1 MKKFVTVTAVAALAL
16 TASVGL
22 AACSGTSSSTSSA
35 SSQTVI
41 GPTTVLLNALDGS
54 TQDLKVGNILY
65 INTGTTTG
73 DENWTATI
81 SNPSVLS
88 FTPGTSAT
96 AAAAGTA
103 PTFKALAAGTTTVK
117 MTNSKTG
124 ATANFTVNVK

>member
-16 TASVGL
+16 SASVGL

-35 SSQTVI
+35 SSQTLI
-41 GPTTVLLNALDGS
+41 GPTAVLLNSLNGS
-54 TQDLKVGNILY
+54 TQDLKVGDILY

-73 DENWTATI
+73 DENWTASI

-96 AAAAGTA
+96 SAAAGTA

-117 MTNSKTG
+117 MSNAKTG

>member
-1 MKKFVTVTAVAALAL
+1 MKKFVTVTVVAALAL
-16 TASVGL
+16 SASVGL

-35 SSQTVI
+35 SSNTLI
-41 GPTTVLLNALDGS
+41 GPTAVLLNALNGS

-65 INTGTTTG
+65 INTGETTG
-73 DENWTATI
+73 DENWTASI

-96 AAAAGTA
+96 SAAAGTA

-124 ATANFTVNVK
+124 AVSNFTVNVK

>member
-1 MKKFVTVTAVAALAL
+1 MKKFVTVTAVVALAL
-16 TASVGL
+16 GSSLGL

-41 GPTTVLLNALDGS
+41 GPTTVLLNALNGS
-54 TQDLKVGNILY
+54 TQDLKVGDVLY

-88 FTPGTSAT
+88 FTPGTSPT
-96 AAAAGTA
+96 SAAAGTA

-117 MTNSKTG
+117 MSNKSTG
-124 ATANFTVNVK
+124 ATTNFTVNVK